1 MNQSGCQRVFI
12 AGFGAVQPHHVA
24 DHPHGVGV
32 HGVDVEQVVLHLAD
46 DLAKFGEVAAQH
58 VVFLHCRQGLVEG
71 VWRPQQ
77 FHEQGSNGQ
86 IRAESVVNQVAVRPQ

>member
-1 MNQSGCQRVFI
+1 M
-12 AGFGAVQPHHVA
+12 
-24 DHPHGVGV
+24 GV

-58 VVFLHCRQGLVEG
+58 VVFLHSRQGLVEG
-71 VWRPQQ
+71 VGRPQQ
-77 FHEQGSNGQ
+77 FHEQGCNGQ